1 MLKTITKSSNR
12 KLGGCA
18 ATYRSGTG
26 DVYSTCP
33 SGCPLK
39 PEGHAGSENIDT
51 EYLRAVLDAVPEGG
65 VSWTYTHFPRDLI
78 PLPEVG
84 KTTINISTDSFQ
96 EAKAALE
103 AGYPVVTVRPVSES
117 ENVDRVDGVRYVR
130 CPAEYSDINCFTCG
144 SGKPLCAR
152 QDRDYVVKFTAH
164 GNQAKRIQIRIE
176 NSEQHASQSPPVQ
189 GGCYGAGGPVHLQ
202 WKKTMGETAQDAEQ
216 LKNFVASLPKG
227 SILRHH
233 VVGDIGAA

>member
-65 VSWTYTHFPRDLI
+65 VSWTYTHFPKDLI
-78 PLPEVG
+78 PLPEEG
-84 KTTINISTDSFQ
+84 KTTINISTDSHA
-96 EAKAALE
+96 EAKSALE
-103 AGYPVVTVRPVSES
+103 AGYPVVTVRPISES
-117 ENVDRVDGVRYVR
+117 EKVDRVDGVRYVR
-130 CPAEYSDINCFTCG
+130 CPAEYSDINCSTCG

-152 QDRDYVVKFTAH
+152 QGRDYVIKFTAH
-164 GNQAKRIQIRIE
+164 GNQAKRIQIRVE
-176 NSEQHASQSPPVQ
+176 NQASQTQP
-189 GGCYGAGGPVHLQ
+189 GGCYGSGGPVHLQ
-202 WKKTMGETAQDAEQ
+202 WKKTMGETANDAEQ
-216 LKNFVASLPKG
+216 LKSFVRTLPRG
-227 SILRHH
+227 TILRHH
-233 VVGDIGAA
+233 VVGDIGA